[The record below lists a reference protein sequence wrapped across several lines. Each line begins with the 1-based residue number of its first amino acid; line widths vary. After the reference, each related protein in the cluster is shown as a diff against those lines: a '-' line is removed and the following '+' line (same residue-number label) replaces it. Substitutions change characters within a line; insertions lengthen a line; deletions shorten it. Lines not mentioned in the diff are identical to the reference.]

1 MSSRGPWRHRLSSSD
16 VTQMSKLA
24 GQISVAVSPR
34 AGHEKDPVSL
44 PQVRK
49 EEQSAVVSA
58 GWVPAKLPCGQ
69 YKSTYPPDPVTL
81 LQRYSP

>member
-1 MSSRGPWRHRLSSSD
+1 MSSRGPWRHRFSSSD

-24 GQISVAVSPR
+24 GQISAALSPR

-49 EEQSAVVSA
+49 EEQSAVISA
-58 GWVPAKLPCGQ
+58 GWAPARLPCGQ
-69 YKSTYPPDPVTL
+69 YNPTYPPDPVTL
-81 LQRYSP
+81 LQW